1 MCSDIED
8 RSEVMED
15 VVQLLSSLLQLSGS
29 LVVHRRFITSIT
41 VEGCHHTS
49 SGLGESRSKK
59 KSGYPNGL
67 SSCLQRVVLSPL
79 NHVHSAW
86 ITNMFQCHS
95 FTSGGRL
102 DDPSSDYTKDSL
114 SFESVSIT
122 QLLVHG
128 AELCAL
134 KVTSLWEEGRAG
146 HKAARARKKHT

>member
-1 MCSDIED
+1 
-8 RSEVMED
+8 
-15 VVQLLSSLLQLSGS
+15 
-29 LVVHRRFITSIT
+29 
-41 VEGCHHTS
+41 
-49 SGLGESRSKK
+49 
-59 KSGYPNGL
+59 
-67 SSCLQRVVLSPL
+67 
-79 NHVHSAW
+79 
-86 ITNMFQCHS
+86 MFQCHS

-146 HKAARARKKHT
+146 HKAARARKKTHIDRDYTEAVMCTVMDNLKLGVN